1 MPAHTVWRGVGQ
13 PPPMYGAYGQPLTA
27 QHAPEP
33 YPPQPPR
40 GQPQYLPSPTG
51 PYSAHYSMAP
61 PPPGAARDEVG
72 SSDAAAVGR
81 KRPFPEPHT
90 ATLPPPNP
98 AITSQLSPH
107 QTSRP
112 EYIYPEPPSLTPNA
126 VSPASSAT
134 SYHTAPPPPPP
145 PPAHPPT
152 TQPYYAPQPPRRSS
166 PQSAYSYDTSR
177 ASSSPHNPGPPTTP
191 GAPPYYS
198 TPPAEATSLR
208 PLPPRQDGRTPPPPH
223 GVPPAT
229 SQPPPPSGRPG
240 MRINDLVTND
250 NRSSADSNMLS
261 LLNKKPM

>member
-1 MPAHTVWRGVGQ
+1 
-13 PPPMYGAYGQPLTA
+13 MYGAYGQPLTA

-145 PPAHPPT
+145 PAHPPT

-177 ASSSPHNPGPPTTP
+177 ASSSPHNQGPPTTP